1 MFDIDKWQEIFAT
14 IAKNKLRTF
23 LTAFAVMW
31 GIFMLVV
38 LLGASNGLQNGVEGM
53 FARNAVNSISVR
65 SGKTTMAYRG
75 LKPGRSIQ
83 YTNDDYDH
91 ILRSVDG
98 IEYSA
103 AMYSVWNAQVSRG
116 KDFNTYPLRSVH
128 PDHRHIAKTV
138 VVKGRYL
145 NRDDL
150 TAKRKVAVIG
160 KDVADDL
167 FKEAEPIGE
176 YVSIWGIPFKVI
188 GVFEDLENQRE
199 MRYIY
204 LPLAVGQQVF
214 GYGDRIDMFNVTTG
228 NLPVHMTVA
237 MADDIERLIK
247 QKHRIHPDD
256 QSAVNV
262 RNNNVEFQNIT
273 SIIDS
278 IRLFVWVIG
287 VFTIIAGIVGVS
299 NIMSIVVK
307 ERTKEIGVRKALGAP
322 PLSVIS
328 LIIQEAVFIT
338 AIAGYIGLVLGVIT
352 IEFLSGKVE
361 GQTIFTNPEV
371 DFNAA
376 LTTIVILVVAGAFAG
391 FFPAL
396 RAANIKPVE
405 ALKDE

>member
-53 FARNAVNSISVR
+53 FSRNAVNSISVR

-83 YTNDDYDH
+83 YTNEDYDH
-91 ILRSVDG
+91 ILRSVEG

-103 AMYSVWNAQVSRG
+103 ATYSVWNAQVSRAR
-116 KDFNTYPLRSVH
+116 DFNTYPLRSVH

-138 VVKGRYL
+138 MVDGRYL

-150 TAKRKVAVIG
+150 AEKRKVAVIG

-167 FKEAEPIGE
+167 FKKSDPVGE
-176 YVSIWGIPFKVI
+176 YISIWGIPFKVI

-204 LPLAVGQQVF
+204 LPLPVGQQVF
-214 GYGDRIDMFNVTTG
+214 GFGDRIEMFNVTTG

-237 MADDIERLIK
+237 MADEIERLIK
-247 QKHRIHPDD
+247 QKHRVHPDD
-256 QSAVNV
+256 QSAVNI
-262 RNNNVEFQNIT
+262 RNNNVEFQNVT
-273 SIIDS
+273 EIIGS

-287 VFTIIAGIVGVS
+287 IFTIIAGIVGVS

-328 LIIQEAVFIT
+328 LIIQESVFIT
-338 AIAGYIGLVLGVIT
+338 AVAGYIGLVLGVLT
-352 IEFLSGKVE
+352 IEFLAGKVE

-396 RAANIKPVE
+396 RAASIKPVE

>member
-53 FARNAVNSISVR
+53 FSRNAVNSISVR
-65 SGKTTMAYRG
+65 SGKTTIAYRG

-83 YTNDDYDH
+83 YTNEDYDH
-91 ILRSVDG
+91 ILRSVKG

-103 AMYSVWNAQVSRG
+103 ATYSVWNAQVSRG
-116 KDFNTYPLRSVH
+116 NDFNTYPLRSVH
-128 PDHRHIAKTV
+128 PDHRYIAKTV
-138 VVKGRYL
+138 VIEGRYL

-150 TAKRKVAVIG
+150 TEKRKVAVIG

-167 FKEAEPIGE
+167 FKNMDAIGE
-176 YVSIWGIPFKVI
+176 YISIWGIPFKVI

-204 LPLAVGQQVF
+204 LPLPVGQQLF
-214 GYGDRIDMFNVTTG
+214 GYGDRIEMFNVTTG

-237 MADDIERLIK
+237 MADEIEQLIK
-247 QKHRIHPDD
+247 QKYRVHPDD
-256 QSAVNV
+256 QSAVNI

-273 SIIDS
+273 EIIGSIK
-278 IRLFVWVIG
+278 LFVWVIG
-287 VFTIIAGIVGVS
+287 IFTIIAGIVGVS

-338 AIAGYIGLVLGVIT
+338 AIAGYIGLVLGVLT